1 MGIVGSIRKK
11 SLLGRETTED
21 LPEELPMEM
30 GVFIWWLVTIMR
42 QQDDSAAAEPGMPL
56 RQVSEAVATASI
68 KEGFHDERP

>member
-1 MGIVGSIRKK
+1 
-11 SLLGRETTED
+11 
-21 LPEELPMEM
+21 MEM